1 MTIEVYKQI
10 MWVHWKILF
19 FRGGGGEGRA
29 GSWKNKY
36 RDLGEFLKKG
46 EKGFDSLQI

>member
-19 FRGGGGEGRA
+19 FRGGGGGTS
-29 GSWKNKY
+29 GFMKKQIY
-36 RDLGEFLKKG
+36 RLGG
-46 EKGFDSLQI
+46 IS

>member
-19 FRGGGGEGRA
+19 FRGGGGGGTSGLMKKKINR
-29 GSWKNKY
+29 
-36 RDLGEFLKKG
+36 LGG
-46 EKGFDSLQI
+46 IS